1 MPRKTIRQR
10 RKCSLR
16 EFCCE
21 WNADLDAVL
30 SGISLDYLTDEEYAE
45 HLQAQT
51 AAQT

>member
-10 RKCSLR
+10 RVRSLR

-30 SGISLDYLTDEEYAE
+30 SGISLDQCIDEGYENDI
-45 HLQAQT
+45 
-51 AAQT
+51 